1 MLKQFQIQVRLGHV
15 FQFLFNVAHFTK
27 QINVLT
33 DENILDVF
41 LLDTAALERGL
52 SKLSL
57 ADAAVDI
64 ICTAKGERIL
74 ACLGEIHLEQSIID
88 LRNVYMGNDIELRI
102 SKPIVDFREST
113 TWFHNEGDDFQQF
126 YSLDNA
132 PLRQTLIPPYCE
144 EDGLLYAKNGRSRAI
159 VSGRGIA
166 LHIRA
171 VPLSCQIH
179 SCLKNRLFQETCGDD
194 LKQLAKALNM
204 KKDTPKEIFDKLL
217 ELTAA
222 VHENGNAI
230 IESEGMKSGFCVKGV
245 VCRPK
250 EPKEVFILKVA
261 EPQTPAG
268 DDKSMQEKSGEN
280 DVPVKTNIAKEEYK
294 DMRKRISCGNVPG
307 ADISLKDS
315 KTFKVW
321 ENEFKGSL
329 IGGFQSGCASGPLC
343 EESVRGVLIVLEGV
357 EIAMFERRKKTGTED
372 DYRIAHP
379 ITGGMVVAA
388 LRTGIRTALLT
399 RPARLM
405 EGHLKLTLH
414 SSLSGLGPLYEVL
427 SKRRGKV
434 LSDTMVEGTDLISI
448 EATLPQSE
456 SFGLTS
462 ELMKKSSGEVTAPE
476 LIFSHWEMLD
486 EDPFWIPTSLEERE
500 DYGEIVGSGDISTGI
515 ANNALKFIRLV
526 RNRKGLI
533 VDSHK
538 IVVAAEKQRTLARK
552 K

>member
-1 MLKQFQIQVRLGHV
+1 M
-15 FQFLFNVAHFTK
+15 
-27 QINVLT
+27 
-33 DENILDVF
+33 NIYF
-41 LLDTAALERGL
+41 IDTAILERGL
-52 SKLSL
+52 AKLSL
-57 ADAAVDI
+57 ADAAVEVTA
-64 ICTAKGERIL
+64 TAKGERIL

-88 LRNVYMGNDIELRI
+88 LRNVYIGNDIELRI

-113 TWFHNEGDDFQQF
+113 AYFDNEIDDFKQF
-126 YSLDNA
+126 YKMEIP
-132 PLRQTLIPPYCE
+132 PLRQTCIPPYCE
-144 EDGLLYAKNGRSRAI
+144 EDGLNHAKNGRSRPI
-159 VSGRGIA
+159 VSGKGMA
-166 LHIRA
+166 LHVR
-171 VPLSCQIH
+171 VLPLAKEIYA
-179 SCLKNRLFQETCGDD
+179 CLISGTFADD
-194 LKQLAKALNM
+194 CTGCISKLAKALNF
-204 KKDTPKEIFDKLL
+204 KADSPQNAFNQLL
-217 ELTAA
+217 ELVASLDS
-222 VHENGNAI
+222 NGNAI
-230 IESEGMKSGFCVKGV
+230 IESKGMKNGYCVKGV

-250 EPKEVFILKVA
+250 EPKEVYVPSIISEDTINGSSEVEEKETTKKDA
-261 EPQTPAG
+261 EA
-268 DDKSMQEKSGEN
+268 KI
-280 DVPVKTNIAKEEYK
+280 KTDIAKEEFE
-294 DMRKRISCGNVPG
+294 
-307 ADISLKDS
+307 DIEKIICEGKEDVEEMSLKDS

-321 ENEFKGSL
+321 KGEFKGSL
-329 IGGFQSGCASGPLC
+329 IGGFQSGCTSGPLC
-343 EESVRGVLIVLEGV
+343 EEPVRGVLVVLEGV
-357 EIAMFERRKKTGTED
+357 EIAMYERRKKTGTED
-372 DYRIAHP
+372 DYNIAKP
-379 ITGGMVVAA
+379 MTGGMVMAA

-405 EGHLKLTLH
+405 EGHLRLTLH

-427 SKRRGKV
+427 SRRRGRV

-476 LIFSHWEMLD
+476 LEFSHWEMLE

-500 DYGEIVGSGDISTGI
+500 DYGEIVMNGDISTGV